1 MMQSAPQPRKR
12 ANPNRAVARV
22 DIAVTEAIIGLP
34 ADKTMNGNAMA
45 GLQKSTVP
53 HGTRAA
59 TLALIGAL
67 LVGSPL
73 AGTLLASTVAQAQ
86 TKIRVGKAQAQTFA
100 FIPADVG
107 TETGLFKKRGLD
119 IEISSFAGD
128 ARLLQ
133 ALTADA
139 VDIALGGGPMLAYV
153 AKGAPLLGVAAAADA
168 PSTIMVVVLKDGPVK
183 TEDDLKGRTLS
194 VSTTGSLTYW
204 LAQQLS
210 RSHGWGPDGI
220 KIATLGSSAAQA
232 AALKTNQIDGIVTE
246 SSTVFKLEEDGIGRI
261 LVRFGDRIKDFHVHV
276 IYASKKLIDGNP
288 DALRAFLA
296 GWFET
301 VQYMRDNKLQ
311 TIDIAARVAS
321 DASKSVSSR
330 NYEELMPIFNQ
341 TGRFN
346 PKALYTLS
354 RSFIELSLL
363 PEAPDM
369 SKLYTESFLPK

>member
-1 MMQSAPQPRKR
+1 MRLSAIR
-12 ANPNRAVARV
+12 AC
-22 DIAVTEAIIGLP
+22 
-34 ADKTMNGNAMA
+34 MA
-45 GLQKSTVP
+45 
-53 HGTRAA
+53 
-59 TLALIGAL
+59 
-67 LVGSPL
+67 
-73 AGTLLASTVAQAQ
+73 LASIALASLAFGQNAAAQV
-86 TKIRVGKAQAQTFA
+86 KLRVGKAQAQTFA
-100 FIPADVG
+100 FVPADVG
-107 TETGLFKKRGLD
+107 VEAGIFKKHGLD
-119 IEISSFAGD
+119 VEISNFGGD
-128 ARLLQ
+128 AKLLQ
-133 ALTADA
+133 ALSADA
-139 VDIALGGGPMLAYV
+139 IDIAMGGGPTFAFIV
-153 AKGAPLLGVAAAADA
+153 KGAPMLAVGALADA
-168 PSTIMVVVLKDGPVK
+168 PGTIMLVVAKDGPVK

-288 DALRAFLA
+288 NALRAFLA

-301 VQYMRDNKLQ
+301 VQYMRDNKQQ
-311 TIDIAARVAS
+311 TIDIATRVAS

-354 RSFIELSLL
+354 RSFIELGLL
-363 PEAPDM
+363 PGAPDM

>member
-1 MMQSAPQPRKR
+1 
-12 ANPNRAVARV
+12 
-22 DIAVTEAIIGLP
+22 
-34 ADKTMNGNAMA
+34 MNGNVMA
-45 GLQKSTVP
+45 GLRKRTAPRRQART
-53 HGTRAA
+53 A
-59 TLALIGAL
+59 TLALIGAR
-67 LVGSPL
+67 LVGSL
-73 AGTLLASTVAQAQ
+73 FAGTLLASTVAQAQ
-86 TKIRVGKAQAQTFA
+86 TKIRIGKAQAQTFA

-107 TETGLFKKRGLD
+107 TATGLFKKRGLD

-139 VDIALGGGPMLAYV
+139 IDIALGGGPMLAYV

-246 SSTVFKLEEDGIGRI
+246 SSTVFKLEQDGIGRI

-276 IYASKKLIDGNP
+276 IYASKKLIDSNP

-321 DASKSVSSR
+321 DASKSVSTR

-346 PKALYTLS
+346 PKALDTLS
-354 RSFIELSLL
+354 RSFIELGLL

-369 SKLYTESFLPK
+369 RKLYTESFLPK